1 MRTWLGQLF
10 DRMHGVDQRLTV
22 WVDGWNPYQPEK
34 LKGKTLKPVHI
45 EESEIRRTLSKWF
58 LVMFAVFLMWAF
70 FAPIDAGVSVP
81 GNVSVLGNRKTVQ
94 HPSGGIV
101 QEILV
106 KEGAEVQ
113 QGEVLLRINPL
124 KSEAEMSGVELQY
137 LNLLATESRLKSER
151 DNLNS
156 IHWSDDLSK
165 QFKSDDPK
173 VVEAKNLQTQLFNSR
188 RAEYASQ
195 LSGLNEQ
202 IANLGNILRSRQ
214 QQQKSIGEEMRNV
227 KSLAKDGY
235 VPQAQANQAERQNVD
250 IESTIAST
258 QSDIARAR
266 LQITQLRTTYL
277 KDVDNQLQEIQKN
290 RDPLLSRLDAVKFDR
305 EQTEIKAPVTGSV
318 VGLKVFTLGGV
329 ISGGQVLMEVVP
341 KEEVLIVQ
349 VKIPANT
356 IDKVKVGTTADL
368 RFTAFNMDTTP
379 VVPGIVKLVSAD
391 KEPGANGAEGENYT
405 GQVETTKEGLEM
417 LGSLKIQ
424 PGMPV
429 DVIVKTGERSFM
441 SLLFKPI
448 SDKAVKAF
456 K

>member
-1 MRTWLGQLF
+1 
-10 DRMHGVDQRLTV
+10 
-22 WVDGWNPYQPEK
+22 
-34 LKGKTLKPVHI
+34 
-45 EESEIRRTLSKWF
+45 
-58 LVMFAVFLMWAF
+58 
-70 FAPIDAGVSVP
+70 
-81 GNVSVLGNRKTVQ
+81 VLGNRKTVQ

-113 QGEVLLRINPL
+113 QGEVLLRVNPL

-151 DNLNS
+151 DSLNA
-156 IHWSDDLSK
+156 IKWSDDLAK
-165 QFKSDDPK
+165 QFKLDDPK
-173 VVEAKNLQTQLFNSR
+173 VIEAKNLQVQLFNSR

-214 QQQKSIGEEMRNV
+214 QQQKSIGEEMRSV
-227 KSLAKDGY
+227 KSLAKDGF

-250 IESTIAST
+250 IESTIATT

-277 KDVDNQLQEIQKN
+277 KDVDTQLQEIQKN

-305 EQTEIKAPVTGSV
+305 EQTEIKAPVTGSI
-318 VGLKVFTLGGV
+318 VGLKVFTVGGI
-329 ISGGQVLMEVVP
+329 ISGGAVLMEVVP

-349 VKIPANT
+349 VKIPADK
-356 IDKVKVGTTADL
+356 IDKVKVGTTADM

-391 KEPGANGAEGENYT
+391 KEPGANGAEGENYS
-405 GQVETTKEGLEM
+405 GQVETTKEGLDM
-417 LGSLKIQ
+417 LGNLKIQ

>member
-1 MRTWLGQLF
+1 MTTWLGGF
-10 DRMHGVDQRLTV
+10 FEKMHRVDQRLTV
-22 WVDGWNPYQPEK
+22 WVNGWNPYQPEK
-34 LKGKTLKPVHI
+34 LKGKTIQPVHI
-45 EESEIRRTLSKWF
+45 EESAIRRNLSKWF
-58 LVMFAVFLMWAF
+58 MAMFAVFLVWAF
-70 FAPIDAGVSVP
+70 FAPIDAGVSLP

-113 QGEVLLRINPL
+113 QGEVLLRVNPL

-151 DNLNS
+151 DSLNA
-156 IHWSDDLSK
+156 IKWSDDLAK
-165 QFKSDDPK
+165 QFKLDDPK
-173 VVEAKNLQTQLFNSR
+173 VVEAKNLQVQLFNSR

-214 QQQKSIGEEMRNV
+214 QQQKSIGEEMRSV
-227 KSLAKDGY
+227 KSLAKDGF

-277 KDVDNQLQEIQKN
+277 KDVDTQLQEIQKT

-305 EQTEIKAPVTGSV
+305 EQTEIKAPATGSI
-318 VGLKVFTLGGV
+318 VGLKVFTVGGI
-329 ISGGQVLMEVVP
+329 ISGGAVLMEVVP

-349 VKIPANT
+349 VKIPADK
-356 IDKVKVGTTADL
+356 IDKVKVGTTADM

-391 KEPGANGAEGENYT
+391 KEPGANGAEGDSYA
-405 GQVETTKEGLEM
+405 GQVETTKVGLEM
-417 LGSLKIQ
+417 LGNLKIQ